1 MVVSLRS
8 GKLIFLDFPGAAVI
22 RSSAKFNLEI
32 RWYRATASLVDA
44 FFYLKEKN
52 HGLEKNIIDAKNQ
65 F

>member
-1 MVVSLRS
+1 
-8 GKLIFLDFPGAAVI
+8 LIFLDFPGAAVI